1 MHEHIHSDCDIPVRF
16 TESIN
21 TSLELLRAIEQT
33 VDMLASDERLL
44 EEVTHALQKVTEEIE
59 ALEVKLPEMDKHI
72 DQFERSAEFLA
83 NHVKI
88 LFTKRGATIESPH
101 LTGEN
106 QELIVMAYDRA
117 IEGIK
122 RTLEASECMKW
133 ALMENQA
140 DHDETI
146 GTADTVEELVEQLNS

>member
-1 MHEHIHSDCDIPVRF
+1 MHEHIHSDRDIPVRF

-72 DQFERSAEFLA
+72 DQFDRSAEFLA

-88 LFTKRGATIESPH
+88 LFTKRGAAIKSSH

-106 QELIVMAYDRA
+106 QELIVMA
-117 IEGIK
+117 
-122 RTLEASECMKW
+122 
-133 ALMENQA
+133 
-140 DHDETI
+140 
-146 GTADTVEELVEQLNS
+146 